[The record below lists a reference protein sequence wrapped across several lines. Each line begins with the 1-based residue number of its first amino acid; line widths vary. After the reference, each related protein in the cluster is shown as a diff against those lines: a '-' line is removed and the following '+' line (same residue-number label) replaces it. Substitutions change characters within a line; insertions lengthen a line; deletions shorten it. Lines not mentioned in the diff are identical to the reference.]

1 MSISSRFSIGIHIL
15 TLIEATTDEVA
26 SSEYIAGSVNA
37 NPAMIRK
44 IMGMLKKAGL
54 IDVRPGVAGAQLAK
68 DLTDITLLDVY
79 KAVNAV
85 KDDTLFNMHDNPNPN
100 CNVGRNIQATI
111 EPIFN
116 MAQNALEQ
124 VFANVTIAAIVED
137 VQAREAARTLT
148 E

>member
-15 TLIEATTDEVA
+15 TLIETTKDEVA

-44 IMGMLKKAGL
+44 IMGMLKKSGL
-54 IDVRPGVAGAQLAK
+54 IDVRPGVAGARLAK
-68 DLTDITLLDVY
+68 DLTEITLLDIY

-100 CNVGRNIQATI
+100 CEVGRNIQATI
-111 EPIFN
+111 EPIFY
-116 MAQNALEQ
+116 MAQHALEQ
-124 VFANVTIAAIVED
+124 VFANVTIDTIIDD
-137 VQAREAARTLT
+137 VQAREAARTST

>member
-15 TLIEATTDEVA
+15 TLIETTKDEVS

-68 DLTDITLLDVY
+68 DLTEITLLDVY
-79 KAVNAV
+79 KAVHAV
-85 KDDTLFNMHDNPNPN
+85 KDDALFNMHDNPNPD

-111 EPIFN
+111 EPIFH
-116 MAQNALEQ
+116 MAQHALEQ
-124 VFANVTIAAIVED
+124 VLANVTIDAIVKD
-137 VQAREAARTLT
+137 VEARTAA
-148 E
+148 EKIG

>member
-15 TLIEATTDEVA
+15 TLIETTKDAVS

-54 IDVRPGVAGAQLAK
+54 IDVRPGVAGAELAK
-68 DLTDITLLDVY
+68 DLTEITLLDVY

-85 KDDTLFNMHDNPNPN
+85 KDDALFNMHDNPNPD

-111 EPIFN
+111 EPIFH
-116 MAQNALEQ
+116 MAQHALEQ
-124 VFANVTIAAIVED
+124 VLANVTIDTIVKD
-137 VQAREAARTLT
+137 VEARTAA